1 MRPTPRALKILGGGL
16 LVSVLPTVTGMN
28 ELWLVW
34 AVYVIGFAAALV
46 FEFAM
51 LPSARAVE
59 LKLDYPSVLPL
70 GHTATFKLTGRSSRP
85 VHCRIELE
93 TAGDIESGS
102 DDGKLPAIELPL
114 PGSGAEG
121 AGDPDGSGGTVAIEL
136 PVKPERRGL
145 LHIRTLHARWPG
157 PLGLLWHETTAAI
170 DGTMQVVVDV
180 AAVRGRV
187 SRMVENREFQLGLKV
202 ERYAGDGTEFDSIRE
217 FVHGMDHRT
226 IDWKSTARHRT
237 LHSREYRAERAQS
250 MMVCID
256 SGRLMGEPLAG
267 TPRLDR
273 AIQAALE
280 LAFVSLRTGDRV
292 GVYSFAD
299 RPQKALMPMAGVH
312 AMHAIQEQLVALEY
326 GDLETNFTLGMTQL
340 LQQLRRRT
348 LLVLF
353 TDFLDSVTAELMLR
367 NLGWLARRHLLLFVA
382 LRDPLLD
389 GLVDKTPTVV
399 EDVHR
404 AVVADE
410 IATERRI
417 VLQRIRE
424 SGAQV
429 LDVDVHELGP
439 ALINRYLAMKRREML

>member
-1 MRPTPRALKILGGGL
+1 MRPTPRALKILGGGF
-16 LVSVLPTVTGMN
+16 LVSAMPTVLGAD

-34 AVYVIGFAAALV
+34 LVYVVGFAAALTI
-46 FEFAM
+46 EFAL

-59 LKLDYPSVLPL
+59 LRLDYPKVLPL
-70 GHTATFKLTGRSSRP
+70 GQTAKFRLTGRASRP
-85 VHCRIELE
+85 VRCHVEIETE
-93 TAGDIESGS
+93 GEIESGS
-102 DDGKLPAIELPL
+102 DDGKLPVIELL
-114 PGSGAEG
+114 LGG
-121 AGDPDGSGGTVAIEL
+121 GDDTSKDTGQVVAEL
-136 PVKPERRGL
+136 PVTPERRGQ
-145 LHIRTLHARWPG
+145 LHIVMLHARWPG
-157 PLGLLWHETTAAI
+157 PLGLLWHESTQAV
-170 DGTMQVVVDV
+170 DGTMSVVVDV

-217 FVHGMDHRT
+217 FVQGMDHRS
-226 IDWKSTARHRT
+226 IDWKSTARHRA
-237 LHSREYRAERAQS
+237 LRSREYRAERAQS

-299 RPQKALMPMAGVH
+299 QPQRALMPLAGVH
-312 AMHAIQEQLVALEY
+312 AMHAIQEQLVALDY
-326 GDLETNFTLGMTQL
+326 SDQETNFTLGMTQL

-367 NLGWLARRHLLLFVA
+367 NLGWLARKHLLLFVA

-389 GLVDKTPTVV
+389 NLVNETPTVL

-410 IATERRI
+410 ITTERRL

-439 ALINRYLAMKRREML
+439 ALITRYLAMKRREML

>member
-1 MRPTPRALKILGGGL
+1 M
-16 LVSVLPTVTGMN
+16 PTVLGVD

-34 AVYVIGFAAALV
+34 LVYVVGFASALTI
-46 FEFAM
+46 EFAL

-59 LKLDYPSVLPL
+59 LRLDYPKVLPL
-70 GHTATFKLTGRSSRP
+70 GHTAKFTLTGRASRP
-85 VHCRIELE
+85 VRCHVEIETE
-93 TAGDIESGS
+93 GEIESGS
-102 DDGKLPAIELPL
+102 DDGKLPVIELL
-114 PGSGAEG
+114 LGGGDDSGED
-121 AGDPDGSGGTVAIEL
+121 AGQVVAEL
-136 PVKPERRGL
+136 PVTPERRGQ
-145 LHIRTLHARWPG
+145 LHILMLHARWPG
-157 PLGLLWHETTAAI
+157 PLGLLWHESTQAV
-170 DGTMQVVVDV
+170 DGTMNVVVDV

-217 FVHGMDHRT
+217 FVQGMDHRS
-226 IDWKSTARHRT
+226 IDWKSTARHRA
-237 LHSREYRAERAQS
+237 LRSREYRAERAQS

-299 RPQKALMPMAGVH
+299 QPQRALMPLAGVH
-312 AMHAIQEQLVALEY
+312 AMHAIQEQLVALDY
-326 GDLETNFTLGMTQL
+326 SDQETNFTLGMTQL

-367 NLGWLARRHLLLFVA
+367 NLGWLARKHLLLFVA

-389 GLVDKTPTVV
+389 NLVNETPTVL

-410 IATERRI
+410 ITTERRL

-439 ALINRYLAMKRREML
+439 ALITRYLAMKRREML